1 MAGKEK
7 KEIRRVVS
15 VEFWRDDKVLDSF
28 TPEDKLFMLYLLTN
42 PQSTQ
47 IGVYNINKKTMAYEL
62 GYSVESI
69 TVLLDR
75 FERVYDMI
83 KYSPETHEVAIKN
96 YLRHSIL
103 KGGKPVED
111 LLRSEMAK
119 VKNKSLLEY
128 VFENISYD
136 ESLNESVRNI
146 MREFYAAMNPVDE
159 SPTNRGTN
167 RPTNRGTNRGTNGTP
182 SIINNQLSSNV
193 VVVNNNNTNLRAC
206 ACEGNDDND
215 DDYNPFG
222 DAPDH
227 PNLDTIEVYATN
239 NTVNMQGKNMEYLHS
254 YCDLLG
260 EALVRY
266 AIDQA
271 NKCCKTGVPTWQY
284 VETILKGYM
293 AQKIQTVEQAEN
305 VEANRKGAQGARSS
319 PQRPTA
325 AQESDAFWSRVPS
338 Y

>member
-28 TPEDKLFMLYLLTN
+28 TPEDKLFILYLLTP

-119 VKNKSLLEY
+119 VKDKSLLEY
-128 VFENISYD
+128 VFENIDSD

-167 RPTNRGTNRGTNGTP
+167 RH
-182 SIINNQLSSNV
+182 I
-193 VVVNNNNTNLRAC
+193 
-206 ACEGNDDND
+206 
-215 DDYNPFG
+215 
-222 DAPDH
+222 
-227 PNLDTIEVYATN
+227 
-239 NTVNMQGKNMEYLHS
+239 YL
-254 YCDLLG
+254 YLF
-260 EALVRY
+260 
-266 AIDQA
+266 
-271 NKCCKTGVPTWQY
+271 T
-284 VETILKGYM
+284 
-293 AQKIQTVEQAEN
+293 
-305 VEANRKGAQGARSS
+305 
-319 PQRPTA
+319 
-325 AQESDAFWSRVPS
+325 
-338 Y
+338 